1 MALELTLLLLAA
13 SVAGVVLFRLLN
25 LPPML
30 GYLVT
35 GILIGPHALGLV
47 PDSKETRYL
56 AEFGVVFLMFSIG
69 LEFSLPRLKS
79 MRRIVFG
86 LGGAQVALTVLGA
99 MAAGFVFHR
108 FLSAWI
114 DISLPAAF
122 ALGGALAMS
131 STAIVMKLLAE
142 RLELET
148 EHGRRI
154 VGVLLFQ
161 DLAVVPLLVIVPA
174 LAQEPE
180 HLPSALGLA
189 MLKAG
194 VILTGL
200 LVGGQWLLRRWLH
213 MVAKRRSHELFILN
227 VLLITL
233 GLAWI
238 TEHAG
243 LSLAL
248 GAFVA
253 GMLIAETEYRHQV
266 EEDIKPFRDV
276 LLGLFFVT
284 IGMLL
289 NLQVVVQQFLWVMLA
304 LLVPTA
310 FKFGLVVLL
319 ARYLGAGMGTAI
331 RTALPLATAG
341 EFGFVLLNQAGGL
354 QLLPPHLIQIVLA
367 AMLLSMLATPFLMQY
382 ADRIALRFAASEWMA
397 RSLALTSI
405 ATKSMATDRH
415 VIICG
420 YGRSGQH
427 LARMLAQEDIG
438 YVALDLDP
446 DRVREA
452 AAAGDSVV
460 YGDAA
465 RKETL
470 VAAGLS
476 RASALV
482 ISYNDAH
489 SALKVIHFAH
499 EMRPSLPIIVRTQDD
514 GELDKLLAAG
524 ATEVVPEVFE
534 GSLML
539 GSHAL
544 VLLGVPLNRVV
555 KRVRE
560 ARDSRYR
567 LLRGYFHGAD
577 DPTEFEDDGHERL
590 HSVSIDTGAAAV
602 GLSLEAIDL
611 SSLGAEVTAV
621 RRHGIRGADPSPQLV
636 LQAGDVLVL
645 RGAPE
650 ALELAEE
657 RLLKR

>member
-1 MALELTLLLLAA
+1 VLA
-13 SVAGVVLFRLLN
+13 V
-25 LPPML
+25 
-30 GYLVT
+30 
-35 GILIGPHALGLV
+35 
-47 PDSKETRYL
+47 
-56 AEFGVVFLMFSIG
+56 
-69 LEFSLPRLKS
+69 
-79 MRRIVFG
+79 
-86 LGGAQVALTVLGA
+86 
-99 MAAGFVFHR
+99 MAAGFVLVHV
-108 FLSAWI
+108 LAQADAI
-114 DISLPAAF
+114 TLPAAF

-131 STAIVMKLLAE
+131 STAIVLKLLAE

-148 EHGRRI
+148 EHGKRI
-154 VGVLLFQ
+154 VGILLFQ

-174 LAQEPE
+174 LANEPE
-180 HLPSALGLA
+180 HLYAALGWAL
-189 MLKAG
+189 LKAT
-194 VILTGL
+194 VILTVL

-213 MVAKRRSHELFILN
+213 LVARRRSHELFILN

-253 GMLIAETEYRHQV
+253 GMLISETEYRHQV

-289 NLQVVVQQFLWVMLA
+289 NLGVVVSQFGWVMLA
-304 LLVPTA
+304 LLVPTG
-310 FKFGLVVLL
+310 FKFALVLGV
-319 ARYLGAGMGTAI
+319 ARALGAGMGTAI

-367 AMLLSMLATPFLMQY
+367 AMLLSMLATPFLIQY
-382 ADRIALRFAASEWMA
+382 ADRIALRFAGSEWLA
-397 RSLALTSI
+397 RSLALTNI
-405 ATKSMATDRH
+405 ATRSMATERH
-415 VIICG
+415 VIIAG

-427 LARMLAQEDIG
+427 LARMLTQENIS

-465 RKETL
+465 RRETL
-470 VAAGLS
+470 IAAGLA
-476 RASALV
+476 RAAAV
-482 ISYNDAH
+482 VVSYNDAH
-489 SALKVIHFAH
+489 SALKVLHFAH
-499 EMRPSLPIIVRTQDD
+499 EMKPTLPVIVRTQDD
-514 GELDKLLAAG
+514 ADLDKLLAAG

-544 VLLGVPLNRVV
+544 VLLGVPLGRVV
-555 KRVRE
+555 RRVRE

-577 DPTEFEDDGHERL
+577 DPAEFDDEGHERL
-590 HSVSIDTGAAAV
+590 HSVPVDPGSAAI
-602 GLSLEAIDL
+602 GQSLGAIDL
-611 SSLGAEVTAV
+611 RAIGAEVTAI
-621 RRHGIRGADPSPQLV
+621 RRRGIRGADPSDDTV
-636 LQAGDVLVL
+636 LLEGDVVVL
-645 RGAPE
+645 RGLPE
-650 ALELAEE
+650 ALELAEG
-657 RLLKR
+657 RLLQR

>member
-1 MALELTLLLLAA
+1 
-13 SVAGVVLFRLLN
+13 
-25 LPPML
+25 
-30 GYLVT
+30 
-35 GILIGPHALGLV
+35 
-47 PDSKETRYL
+47 
-56 AEFGVVFLMFSIG
+56 MFSIG
-69 LEFSLPRLKS
+69 LEFSLPRLRS

-86 LGGAQVALTVLGA
+86 LGGAQVILTVLA
-99 MAAGFVFHR
+99 VMAAGFVLVHVLAR
-108 FLSAWI
+108 ADAI
-114 DISLPAAF
+114 TLPAAF

-131 STAIVMKLLAE
+131 STAIVLKLLAE

-148 EHGRRI
+148 EHGKRI
-154 VGVLLFQ
+154 VGILLFQ

-174 LAQEPE
+174 LANEPE
-180 HLPSALGLA
+180 HLYAALGWAL
-189 MLKAG
+189 LKAT
-194 VILTGL
+194 VILTVL

-213 MVAKRRSHELFILN
+213 LVARRRSHELFILN

-253 GMLIAETEYRHQV
+253 GMLISETEYRHQV

-276 LLGLFFVT
+276 LLGLFFIT

-289 NLQVVVQQFLWVMLA
+289 NLGVVVEQFGWVMLA
-304 LLVPTA
+304 LLVPTG
-310 FKFGLVVLL
+310 FKFALVLGV
-319 ARYLGAGMGTAI
+319 ARALGAGMGTAI

-367 AMLLSMLATPFLMQY
+367 AMLLSMLATPFLIQY
-382 ADRIALRFAASEWMA
+382 ADRIALRFAGSEWLA
-397 RSLALTSI
+397 RSLALTTI
-405 ATKSMATDRH
+405 ATRSMATERH
-415 VIICG
+415 VIIAG

-427 LARMLAQEDIG
+427 LARMLTQENIS

-465 RKETL
+465 RRETL
-470 VAAGLS
+470 IAAGLA
-476 RASALV
+476 RAAAV
-482 ISYNDAH
+482 VVSYNDAH

-499 EMRPSLPIIVRTQDD
+499 EMKPTLPVIVRTQDD
-514 GELDKLLAAG
+514 ADLDKLLAAG

-544 VLLGVPLNRVV
+544 VLLGVPLGRVV
-555 KRVRE
+555 RRVRE

-577 DPTEFEDDGHERL
+577 DPAEFDDEGHERL
-590 HSVSIDTGAAAV
+590 HSVPVDPGSSAIGQ
-602 GLSLEAIDL
+602 SLGAIDL
-611 SSLGAEVTAV
+611 RAIGAEVTAI
-621 RRHGIRGADPSPQLV
+621 RRRGIRGADPSDDTV
-636 LQAGDVLVL
+636 LQEGDVVVL
-645 RGAPE
+645 RGLPE
-650 ALELAEE
+650 ALELAEG
-657 RLLKR
+657 RLLQR

>member
-1 MALELTLLLLAA
+1 
-13 SVAGVVLFRLLN
+13 
-25 LPPML
+25 
-30 GYLVT
+30 
-35 GILIGPHALGLV
+35 
-47 PDSKETRYL
+47 
-56 AEFGVVFLMFSIG
+56 
-69 LEFSLPRLKS
+69 
-79 MRRIVFG
+79 
-86 LGGAQVALTVLGA
+86 
-99 MAAGFVFHR
+99 
-108 FLSAWI
+108 
-114 DISLPAAF
+114 
-122 ALGGALAMS
+122 MS
-131 STAIVMKLLAE
+131 STAIVLKLLAE

-148 EHGRRI
+148 EHGKRI
-154 VGVLLFQ
+154 VGILLFQ

-174 LAQEPE
+174 LANEPE
-180 HLPSALGLA
+180 HLYAALGWAL
-189 MLKAG
+189 LKAT
-194 VILTGL
+194 VILTVL

-213 MVAKRRSHELFILN
+213 LVARRRSHELFILN

-253 GMLIAETEYRHQV
+253 GMLISETEYRHQV

-276 LLGLFFVT
+276 LLGLFFIT

-289 NLQVVVQQFLWVMLA
+289 NLGVVVEQFGWVMLA
-304 LLVPTA
+304 LLVPTG
-310 FKFGLVVLL
+310 FKFALVLGV
-319 ARYLGAGMGTAI
+319 ARALGAGMGTAI

-367 AMLLSMLATPFLMQY
+367 AMLLSMLATPFLIQY
-382 ADRIALRFAASEWMA
+382 ADRIALRFAGSEWLA
-397 RSLALTSI
+397 RSLALTTI
-405 ATKSMATDRH
+405 ATRSMATERH
-415 VIICG
+415 VIIAG

-427 LARMLAQEDIG
+427 LARMLTQENIS

-465 RKETL
+465 RRETL
-470 VAAGLS
+470 IAAGLA
-476 RASALV
+476 RAAAV
-482 ISYNDAH
+482 VVSYNDAH

-499 EMRPSLPIIVRTQDD
+499 EMKPTLPVIVRTQDD
-514 GELDKLLAAG
+514 ADLDKLLAAG

-544 VLLGVPLNRVV
+544 VLLGVPLGRVV
-555 KRVRE
+555 RRVRE

-577 DPTEFEDDGHERL
+577 DPAEFDDEGHERL
-590 HSVSIDTGAAAV
+590 HSVPVDPGSAAI
-602 GLSLEAIDL
+602 GQSLGAIDL
-611 SSLGAEVTAV
+611 RAIGAEVTAI
-621 RRHGIRGADPSPQLV
+621 RRRGIRGADPSDDTV
-636 LQAGDVLVL
+636 LQEGDVVVL
-645 RGAPE
+645 RGLPE
-650 ALELAEE
+650 ALELAEG
-657 RLLKR
+657 RLLQR